1 MKIAVDLQ
9 DNIES
14 HNALLHE
21 IKDTCLMLFDLWC
34 ERRGVI
40 PLAYLMHCWPMPK
53 PSVAVLTRLSASLAD
68 LARYHHDILGR
79 DEQLAVRRVIHL
91 VETAFGFTTA
101 VSRVDIRC
109 DAPLQRS
116 SNWNLQ
122 ISCSLPEA
130 RCLSCLPSRA
140 SVT

>member
-40 PLAYLMHCWPMPK
+40 PLAYLMQL
-53 PSVAVLTRLSASLAD
+53 VASFA
-68 LARYHHDILGR
+68 
-79 DEQLAVRRVIHL
+79 AVRLAGCQRHSRTCEAGWIVAKNGGYRGVAEGNIVSNANGRGATVHGAMRHPGERAIPGAGPTRRVFAL
-91 VETAFGFTTA
+91 PAWPV
-101 VSRVDIRC
+101 
-109 DAPLQRS
+109 LS
-116 SNWNLQ
+116 SG
-122 ISCSLPEA
+122 
-130 RCLSCLPSRA
+130 RA
-140 SVT
+140 GA